1 MTDQSNPEVSQA
13 IRAQLGGALAM
24 LGAKDLMR
32 TADSLSFRIRG
43 SKLANHITITL
54 DAGADEY
61 VVRFCKI
68 ARRPSYA
75 IVSGLRGRT
84 ARPNRD
90 SHGAI
95 HPALSRR
102 GRCSLPEIR
111 GIRPA

>member
-1 MTDQSNPEVSQA
+1 MTDQSTPEVSQA

-43 SKLANHITITL
+43 SKLANHITLTL

-75 IVSGLRGRT
+75 ITRDHSFRVYADGLHDLIETHTGLYTR
-84 ARPNRD
+84 
-90 SHGAI
+90 
-95 HPALSRR
+95 L
-102 GRCSLPEIR
+102 
-111 GIRPA
+111 